1 LPYWPR
7 LLHLESNPRARSND
21 KCQGINN
28 KCFLDRLGVWTSG
41 ELNHQNLNMDISING
56 GYFFLHLFK
65 SKHNQTTA
73 NYSTW
78 VPGIHFYILW
88 SILESSLNLNMFNE
102 VVKFNNILGNF
113 HNLWRLFVFQ
123 VSSST
128 VVLSEHN
135 LLPKSFKERGR
146 ANHVSFSVFFFFFPH
161 HRAKR
166 KVPNLRLLP
175 THKQK

>member
-1 LPYWPR
+1 MLPW
-7 LLHLESNPRARSND
+7 
-21 KCQGINN
+21 Q
-28 KCFLDRLGVWTSG
+28 VWTSG

-146 ANHVSFSVFFFFFPH
+146 ANHVSFSVFFFFPH